1 MEKVEKSG
9 KSGNKSGKS
18 GKKVEKVEKSG
29 KKWKKWKK
37 VEKVEESV
45 VFSNEFPDSTRM
57 SEDRWTVY
65 STDGEYLFKDN
76 GNNVF

>member
-1 MEKVEKSG
+1 MEKVEES
-9 KSGNKSGKS
+9 
-18 GKKVEKVEKSG
+18 EK
-29 KKWKKWKK
+29 
-37 VEKVEESV
+37 SV

-76 GNNVF
+76 GNMVHI

>member
-1 MEKVEKSG
+1 MEKSG
-9 KSGNKSGKS
+9 
-18 GKKVEKVEKSG
+18 
-29 KKWKKWKK
+29 KKWKK
-37 VEKVEESV
+37 VEKVEESEKSV

-76 GNNVF
+76 GNMVRI

>member
-9 KSGNKSGKS
+9 
-18 GKKVEKVEKSG
+18 KSG

-37 VEKVEESV
+37 VKSV

-76 GNNVF
+76 GNMVHI